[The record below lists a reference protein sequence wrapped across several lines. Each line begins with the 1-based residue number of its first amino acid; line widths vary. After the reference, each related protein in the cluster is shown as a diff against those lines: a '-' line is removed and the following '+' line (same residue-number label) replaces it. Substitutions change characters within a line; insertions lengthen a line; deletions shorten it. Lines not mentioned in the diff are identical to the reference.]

1 MCLVVHFHSSAVS
14 HKELSRSPGT
24 TFPAPCLLRVP
35 WVACAWGLDHWGGG
49 QSLGW
54 PGDSACLARPGEQVG
69 AAVPD
74 SAYIGLSLPSA
85 RQALLSC

>member
-1 MCLVVHFHSSAVS
+1 MCLVVHFHSSDVS

-49 QSLGW
+49 RAWAGLETQPAWQDQENRLGQL
-54 PGDSACLARPGEQVG
+54 SQTLL
-69 AAVPD
+69 
-74 SAYIGLSLPSA
+74 GLSLPSA